1 MMYLLSVM
9 FWRSNLLAA
18 INQSLTELCLP
29 KLFELVKP
37 LASHNKGVLY
47 LIIEGF
53 NHSVGYA
60 VRRL

>member
-1 MMYLLSVM
+1 M

-29 KLFELVKP
+29 KLSELVKP

-53 NHSVGYA
+53 NPSVGYA